1 MEKTLKFLKEN
12 IVCGMSLDDMINT
25 FEKMYE
31 MPIENVPAD
40 DDLVLFETGTYK
52 WADEKPLFMISLVR
66 QVPNDEDEYIQI
78 HLDVSYEPAPESQ
91 KLEECEWSDCL
102 PEDIFDFTRNSKSVR
117 YARSKNYVE
126 VKVYIAET

>member
-1 MEKTLKFLKEN
+1 MQKALKFLKEN
-12 IVCGMSLDDMINT
+12 IVNGMTLDDMINT

-78 HLDVSYEPAPESQ
+78 HNTFP
-91 KLEECEWSDCL
+91 
-102 PEDIFDFTRNSKSVR
+102 
-117 YARSKNYVE
+117 
-126 VKVYIAET
+126 KVA